1 MFSEIELTAEDGTP
15 LFTEDGYRLLG
26 EDPDRSGATALNHIT
41 LESILDTGK
50 ILTEDGFFILDED
63 QVTQEDFDAETES
76 ESLFLETQA
85 DDFLDFSDRDP
96 FSEGGRF

>member
-1 MFSEIELTAEDGTP
+1 MFP
-15 LFTEDGYRLLG
+15 
-26 EDPDRSGATALNHIT
+26 
-41 LESILDTGK
+41 ESVFDSGK

-63 QVTQEDFDAETES
+63 QQDDEDFDAATES
-76 ESLFLETQA
+76 ESVFIETKA